1 MFNGEVPNEMNHEI
15 TETRKPG
22 LLSAI
27 LYFAGVAALVAV
39 VAWLA
44 PSSEPSVGTT
54 VPEAAASS
62 TTHLGERPE
71 QVLAGAEPVAE
82 AAEVIL
88 PSVVHIRTATG
99 LGSGVIFD
107 AEGLIV
113 TAAHVVEGEDSVRIR
128 LADGRQYQGTV
139 LGSATDVDI
148 AVIRIDATDLEV
160 AEFET
165 EKPRV
170 GQLAIAVGSP
180 WNLASTV
187 TSGIISAVDRP
198 TCHPVTAICIALVQ
212 TDAAI
217 NPGNSGGALVDR
229 NGRVV
234 GINVLIFSDS
244 GANDGVGFAV
254 PTETAMAYAESIVSG
269 EPLVAGFLGVSGD
282 FVTEGGRAGALIVE
296 VFPGSAAEEA
306 GIQVDDVIVSID
318 GVSIQGIDDLAAQVR
333 AHRPGESVEVILL
346 RDGEE
351 IVYQVTLGEREEE
364 SS

>member
-1 MFNGEVPNEMNHEI
+1 MNNE
-15 TETRKPG
+15 TTDTRKPG
-22 LLSAI
+22 LVSAI
-27 LYFAGVAALVAV
+27 LYFAGVAALVAG

-44 PSSEPSVGTT
+44 PGSEAFTESA
-54 VPEAAASS
+54 VPEAAS
-62 TTHLGERPE
+62 TTITTLLEESPE
-71 QVLAGAEPVAE
+71 PVLTGAEPVAA

-88 PSVVHIRTATG
+88 PSVVHIRTSIG
-99 LGSGVIFD
+99 LGSGVVFD
-107 AEGLIV
+107 SDGLIV

-139 LGSATDVDI
+139 LGLATEVDI
-148 AVIRIDATDLEV
+148 AVIRIEETDLQA

-198 TCHPVTAICIALVQ
+198 NCHPVTGKCVAVVQ

-234 GINVLIFSDS
+234 GINVSIFTES

-254 PTETAMAYAESIVSG
+254 PSETAMAYAESIVSG
-269 EPLVAGFLGVSGD
+269 EPLVTGFLGVSGD
-282 FVTEGGRAGALIVE
+282 FVNEGGRAGALIVE
-296 VFPGSAAEEA
+296 VLPGTAAEEA
-306 GIQVDDVIVSID
+306 GIQVDDVIVSVD
-318 GVSIQGIDDLAAQVR
+318 GVAIQGIDDLAAQVR
-333 AHRPGESVEVILL
+333 AHRPGESVEVVLI

-351 IVYQVTLGEREEE
+351 IVYQVTLGQEEDE
-364 SS
+364 SN